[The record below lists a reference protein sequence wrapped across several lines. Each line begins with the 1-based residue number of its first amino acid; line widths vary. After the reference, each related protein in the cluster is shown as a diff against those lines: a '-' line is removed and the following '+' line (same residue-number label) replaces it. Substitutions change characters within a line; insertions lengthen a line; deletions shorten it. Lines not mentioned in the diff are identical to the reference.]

1 MVDEFDYKVIKM
13 AAKPG
18 DKLLIYSDGLVE
30 SPGKNEEQF
39 SEKRVLDI
47 IEANM
52 HIPNKDLL
60 ELLAEELDKF
70 AIDYR
75 DDVSMILVE
84 IP

>member
-1 MVDEFDYKVIKM
+1 
-13 AAKPG
+13 
-18 DKLLIYSDGLVE
+18 
-30 SPGKNEEQF
+30 
-39 SEKRVLDI
+39 
-47 IEANM
+47 M